1 MEKIV
6 SLDKLIEAFSLEPL
20 NIKDGI
26 MREIVLAEVHRPG
39 TELTGYIVED
49 SSQIENAIHV
59 MGKEEISYISSL
71 PKYVMEDNLTHYM
84 NYDFPCIILTDNK
97 DNIPT
102 EFFTTA
108 SIAQKLILYTNMETD
123 KFIKKL
129 RIYLQKELAPE
140 IVLNKFTL
148 LEVFGIGIMIT
159 GYESARIG
167 ATLEILEKHH
177 RFVTDE
183 LLVVKRVSET
193 VIIGENGYNQMK
205 QDYNY
210 FMTVHN
216 DEKINVIEYFGIGS
230 IRKSKEIDLIIKF
243 EKWDE
248 NKFYD
253 RLGIDDERQYLLG
266 VEVPKLTIPVRKGRN
281 LAIIIETAAINERLK
296 KSGKNSA
303 IYFLEQT
310 QKLIQ
315 ENSKKR
321 GGSDDMELRKYL
333 TALELKN
340 KFNLSVLNGEDELNS
355 IKIFSPNIHRP
366 SLEFS
371 GFYEILEDGGKNRI
385 QIISEAELNYLDRVA
400 KEKRDK
406 NLDTYF
412 EYNFPLIIL
421 AGIKSAPSYF
431 IERVKKH
438 NKAVLFTEKHISKLL
453 VEIEEYMEIYFAP
466 TITMHGVLV
475 EIFGFGVL
483 LIGKSGIGKSETAL
497 ELIHRGHRLIAD
509 DMVKFTQFPDG
520 RVIGT
525 AEKVPYFMEIR
536 GLGIIDI
543 KTLYGLGAVRNSK
556 QLDVIIELKEL
567 KEDEYMTKAQYTEE
581 MVTVMEA
588 EIPKVDLYISSGR
601 NAASMVEIAT
611 MNLRAKR
618 LGYDSNEIYMNN
630 YDNIK
635 KITELNNDM
644 YTGLTAISTGRKK

>member
-6 SLDKLIEAFSLEPL
+6 SIDKLIENFDLEVL
-20 NIKDGI
+20 NAKEGIIK
-26 MREIVLAEVHRPG
+26 EIVLAEVHRPG
-39 TELTGYIVED
+39 AELTGYIGDENNE
-49 SSQIENAIHV
+49 IENAIHV

-71 PKYVMEDNLTHYM
+71 PKSVMEDNLTHYM
-84 NYDFPCIILTDNK
+84 NYDFPCVILTENK
-97 DNIPT
+97 INIPP

-108 SIAQKLILYTNMETD
+108 AIASKLILFTPLPTD
-123 KFIKKL
+123 KKKKKL
-129 RIYLQKELAPE
+129 RLYLQKELAPE

-148 LEVFGIGIMIT
+148 LEVYGVGIMIT
-159 GYESARIG
+159 GDESARVG
-167 ATLEILEKHH
+167 ATIEILEKGH

-193 VIIGENGYNQMK
+193 VIIGENGYNQLT

-216 DEKINVIEYFGIGS
+216 EEKINVIEYFGIGA

-266 VEVPKLTIPVRKGRN
+266 VETPKLTIPVRKGRN
-281 LAIIIETAAINERLK
+281 LAIILETAAINERLK

-310 QKLIQ
+310 QKLI
-315 ENSKKR
+315 ENNMKKR
-321 GGSDDMELRKYL
+321 SEGGKMEIRKYL
-333 TALELKN
+333 TALEMKK
-340 KFNLSVLNGEDELNS
+340 KFNLSTLFGDENLDS

-371 GFYEILEDGGKNRI
+371 GFYEILEDGGKDRI
-385 QIISEAELNYLDRVA
+385 QIISEAELNYLDRIA

-412 EYNFPLIIL
+412 EYGFPIIIL
-421 AGIKSAPSYF
+421 AGIKSAPPYF
-431 IERVKKH
+431 MERIKQH
-438 NKAVLFTEKHISKLL
+438 NKSVLFTEKPVSKLL
-453 VEIEEYMEIYFAP
+453 VELEEYLEVYFAP

-520 RVIGT
+520 RIIGT
-525 AEKVPYFMEIR
+525 AEKIPYFMEIR

-567 KEDEYMTKAQYTEE
+567 KEDEYMTKADYTEDE
-581 MVTVMEA
+581 VSVMDTK
-588 EIPKVDLYISSGR
+588 IPKVDLYISSGR

-611 MNLRAKR
+611 MNLRAKK

-630 YDNIK
+630 YDNIR
-635 KITELNNDM
+635 KITGLNEDIYM
-644 YTGLTAISTGRKK
+644 GISRISTGRIK